1 MKRKNH
7 FKKIIKAEDK
17 IFRIADDE
25 IMTPALL
32 AEYIRQHE
40 LLVQSHYK
48 YLDDAYQTDYA
59 IFHQAK
65 KKAYKPDNRLATNF
79 AKYIVDTM
87 NGFFCGIPIKVTST
101 DERINEFLQRYDRY
115 NSMDDQNAEIAKTCD
130 IFGSA
135 YEMYYVDE
143 MGEVAS
149 TVLSPMNAFIIY
161 NESIIPQP
169 RYFVRLYT
177 DNHNIKRGSISDGE
191 TVRYF
196 KQDGGVKFDEYEKM
210 HGFDGV
216 PATEFLENAERTGL
230 FEPVLSLINAYNKAI
245 SEKANDVD
253 YFADA
258 YLKILGAKLE
268 REDLQTIRDDR
279 IINFDGIDDG
289 KLVVEFMD
297 KPNGDETQENLI
309 DRLRT
314 DIFQISMVANISDE
328 NFGASSGI
336 ALKYKLLAMSNLAK
350 MKQNKFI
357 GAMNRRYR
365 LICSN
370 PVTEAKADDWL
381 FIDYQFTQNIPANQ
395 LEEAQ
400 IAAQLSGVVSKE
412 TQLKSL
418 SIVDDAKDEI
428 KKIDAEA
435 DKVSYSTDYPTDR
448 TGGGLN
454 E

>member
-1 MKRKNH
+1 MKRKNY

-32 AEYIRQHE
+32 ADYIRQHE
-40 LLVQSHYK
+40 LLVKSHYK

-59 IFHQAK
+59 IFHQDK

-87 NGFFCGIPIKVTST
+87 NGFFCGIPIKVTSG

-115 NSMDDQNAEIAKTCD
+115 NSMDDQNAKIAKTCD

-177 DNHNIKRGSISDGE
+177 DNHNIKHGSISDSE

-196 KQDGGVKFDEYEKM
+196 KNDGGIKFDEYEKM

-230 FEPVLSLINAYNKAI
+230 FEPVMSLINAYNKAI

-279 IINFDGIDDG
+279 IINFDGIEDG

-381 FIDYQFTQNIPANQ
+381 FVDYQFTQNIPAN
-395 LEEAQ
+395 
-400 IAAQLSGVVSKE
+400 
-412 TQLKSL
+412 
-418 SIVDDAKDEI
+418 
-428 KKIDAEA
+428 
-435 DKVSYSTDYPTDR
+435 
-448 TGGGLN
+448 
-454 E
+454 

>member
-87 NGFFCGIPIKVTST
+87 NGFFCGIPIKVTSN

-230 FEPVLSLINAYNKAI
+230 FEPVMSLINAYNKAI

-279 IINFDGIDDG
+279 IINFDGIEDG

-381 FIDYQFTQNIPANQ
+381 LVDYQFTQNIPANQ

>member
-1 MKRKNH
+1 MKRKNY

-48 YLDDAYQTDYA
+48 YLDGAYQTDYA

-115 NSMDDQNAEIAKTCD
+115 NSMDDQNTEIAKTCD

-177 DNHNIKRGSISDGE
+177 DNHNVKRGSISDGE

-230 FEPVLSLINAYNKAI
+230 FEPVLSLIDAYNKAI

-279 IINFDGIDDG
+279 IINFDGIEDG

-400 IAAQLSGVVSKE
+400 IASQLSGVVSKE

-418 SIVDDAKDEI
+418 SIVDDVKAEI
-428 KKIDAEA
+428 ERIDAEA
-435 DKVSYSTDYPTDR
+435 DKLSYSTDYPIER
-448 TGGGLN
+448 TGGDLN

>member
-1 MKRKNH
+1 MKRKNY
-7 FKKIIKAEDK
+7 FKKIKAEDK

-25 IMTPALL
+25 VMTAPLL
-32 AEYIRQHE
+32 AEYIRQHD

-48 YLDDAYQTDYA
+48 YLDNAYQTDYA

-87 NGFFCGIPIKVTST
+87 NGFFCGIPIKVSSN
-101 DERINEFLQRYDRY
+101 DERINKFVQRYDRY

-143 MGEVAS
+143 TGEVAS

-169 RYFVRLYT
+169 RYFVRLYV

-230 FEPVLSLINAYNKAI
+230 FEPVLSLIDAYNKAI

-258 YLKILGAKLE
+258 YLKILGAKLKS
-268 REDLQTIRDDR
+268 EDLQTIRDDR
-279 IINFDGIDDG
+279 IINFDGIEDG
-289 KLVVEFMD
+289 KLIVEFMD
-297 KPNGDETQENLI
+297 KPNGDTTQENLI
-309 DRLRT
+309 NRLRT
-314 DIFQISMVANISDE
+314 DIFQIAMVANISDE

-370 PVTEAKADDWL
+370 PVTSAKADDWL
-381 FIDYQFTQNIPANQ
+381 FIDYTFTQNIPANQ

-400 IAAQLSGVVSKE
+400 IASQLSGVTSKE
-412 TQLKSL
+412 TQLKAL
-418 SIVDDAKDEI
+418 SIVDDVKAEI
-428 KKIDAEA
+428 EKIDAEA
-435 DKVSYSTDYPTDR
+435 DKTGYSTDYPTDR
-448 TGGGLN
+448 TGGDLN

>member
-1 MKRKNH
+1 MKRKNY
-7 FKKIIKAEDK
+7 FNKIIKAEDK

-25 IMTPALL
+25 VMTAPLL
-32 AEYIRQHE
+32 AEYIRQHD

-59 IFHQAK
+59 IFHQTK
-65 KKAYKPDNRLATNF
+65 KKSYKPDNRLATNF

-87 NGFFCGIPIKVTST
+87 NGFFCGIPIKVTSN

-177 DNHNIKRGSISDGE
+177 DNHNVKRGSISDGE

-196 KQDGGVKFDEYEKM
+196 KQDGGIKFDEYEKM

-230 FEPVLSLINAYNKAI
+230 FEPVLSLIDAYNKAL

-258 YLKILGAKLE
+258 YLKILGAKLN
-268 REDLQTIRDDR
+268 DDYLKTIRDDR
-279 IINFDGIDDG
+279 IINFDGIEDG
-289 KLVVEFMD
+289 KLVVDFMD
-297 KPNGDETQENLI
+297 KPNGDTTQENLI

-314 DIFQISMVANISDE
+314 DIFQIAMVANISDE

-370 PVTEAKADDWL
+370 PVTSAKADDWL
-381 FIDYQFTQNIPANQ
+381 FVDYQFTQNIPANQ

-400 IAAQLSGVVSKE
+400 IAAQLSGVTSKE

-418 SIVDDAKDEI
+418 SIVDDVKAELE
-428 KKIDAEA
+428 KIDAEA
-435 DKVSYSTDYPTDR
+435 DKTGYSTDYPTNR
-448 TGGGLN
+448 TGGDVN

>member
-1 MKRKNH
+1 MKRKNY

-25 IMTPALL
+25 VMTAPLL
-32 AEYIRQHE
+32 ADYIRQHE
-40 LLVQSHYK
+40 LLVRSHYK

-177 DNHNIKRGSISDGE
+177 DTHNIKRGSISDGE

-196 KQDGGVKFDEYEKM
+196 KQDGGIKFDEYEKM

-279 IINFDGIDDG
+279 IINFDGIEDG
-289 KLVVEFMD
+289 KLVVDFMD
-297 KPNGDETQENLI
+297 KPNGDTTQENLI
-309 DRLRT
+309 NRLRT
-314 DIFQISMVANISDE
+314 DIFQIAMVANISDE

-381 FIDYQFTQNIPANQ
+381 FVDYQFTQNIPANQ

>member
-1 MKRKNH
+1 MKRKNY

-40 LLVQSHYK
+40 LLVQLHYK

-143 MGEVAS
+143 
-149 TVLSPMNAFIIY
+149 TMNAFIIY

-177 DNHNIKRGSISDGE
+177 DNHNIKRGSISDSE

-196 KQDGGVKFDEYEKM
+196 KNDGGIKFDEYEKM

-230 FEPVLSLINAYNKAI
+230 FEPVISLINAYNKAI

-279 IINFDGIDDG
+279 IINFDGIEDG

-381 FIDYQFTQNIPANQ
+381 FVDYQFTQNIPANQ

-418 SIVDDAKDEI
+418 SIVDDVKDEI

>member
-1 MKRKNH
+1 MKRKNYL
-7 FKKIIKAEDK
+7 KKIIKAEDK

-32 AEYIRQHE
+32 ADYIRQHE

-87 NGFFCGIPIKVTST
+87 NGFFCGIPIKVTSN

-177 DNHNIKRGSISDGE
+177 DNHNIKRGSISDSE

-196 KQDGGVKFDEYEKM
+196 KNDGGIKFDEYEKM

-230 FEPVLSLINAYNKAI
+230 FEPVISLINAYNKAI

-279 IINFDGIDDG
+279 IINFDGIEDG
-289 KLVVEFMD
+289 KLVVDFMD
-297 KPNGDETQENLI
+297 KPNGDTTQENLI

-400 IAAQLSGVVSKE
+400 IASQLSGVVSKE

>member
-1 MKRKNH
+1 MKRKNY

-279 IINFDGIDDG
+279 IINFDGIEDG
-289 KLVVEFMD
+289 KLIVEFMD

-381 FIDYQFTQNIPANQ
+381 FVDYQFTQNIPANQ

-418 SIVDDAKDEI
+418 SIVDDVKAEI
-428 KKIDAEA
+428 ERIDAEA
-435 DKVSYSTDYPTDR
+435 DKLSYSTDYPIER
-448 TGGGLN
+448 TGGDLN

>member
-87 NGFFCGIPIKVTST
+87 NGFFCGIPIKVTSG

-177 DNHNIKRGSISDGE
+177 DNHNVKRGSISDSE

-196 KQDGGVKFDEYEKM
+196 KHDGGIKFDEYEKM

-279 IINFDGIDDG
+279 IINFDGIEDG

-381 FIDYQFTQNIPANQ
+381 FVDYQFTQNIPANQ

-448 TGGGLN
+448 TGGDLN

>member
-59 IFHQAK
+59 IFHQDK
-65 KKAYKPDNRLATNF
+65 KKAYKPDNHLATNF

-87 NGFFCGIPIKVTST
+87 NGFFCGIPIKVTSN

-177 DNHNIKRGSISDGE
+177 DNHNVKRGSISDSE

-196 KQDGGVKFDEYEKM
+196 KHDGGIKFDEYEKM

-230 FEPVLSLINAYNKAI
+230 FEPVMSLINAYNKAI

-279 IINFDGIDDG
+279 IINFDGIEDG

-381 FIDYQFTQNIPANQ
+381 FVDYQFTQNIPANQ

-448 TGGGLN
+448 TGGDLN

>member
-48 YLDDAYQTDYA
+48 YLDGAYQTDYA
-59 IFHQAK
+59 IFHQDK

-87 NGFFCGIPIKVTST
+87 NGFFCGIPIKVTSN

-177 DNHNIKRGSISDGE
+177 DNHNVKRGSISDSE

-196 KQDGGVKFDEYEKM
+196 KHDGGIKFDEYEKM

-230 FEPVLSLINAYNKAI
+230 FEPVMSLINAYNKAI

-279 IINFDGIDDG
+279 IINFDGIEDG

-381 FIDYQFTQNIPANQ
+381 FVDYQFTQNIPANQ

-448 TGGGLN
+448 TGGDLN

>member
-59 IFHQAK
+59 IFHQDK

-87 NGFFCGIPIKVTST
+87 NGFFCGIPIKVTSN

-177 DNHNIKRGSISDGE
+177 DNHNVKRGSISDSE

-196 KQDGGVKFDEYEKM
+196 KHDGGIKFDEYEKM

-230 FEPVLSLINAYNKAI
+230 FEPVMSLINAYNKAI

-279 IINFDGIDDG
+279 IINFDGIEDG

-381 FIDYQFTQNIPANQ
+381 FVDYQFTQNIPANQ

-448 TGGGLN
+448 TGGELN

>member
-1 MKRKNH
+1 
-7 FKKIIKAEDK
+7 
-17 IFRIADDE
+17 
-25 IMTPALL
+25 
-32 AEYIRQHE
+32 
-40 LLVQSHYK
+40 
-48 YLDDAYQTDYA
+48 
-59 IFHQAK
+59 
-65 KKAYKPDNRLATNF
+65 
-79 AKYIVDTM
+79 
-87 NGFFCGIPIKVTST
+87 
-101 DERINEFLQRYDRY
+101 
-115 NSMDDQNAEIAKTCD
+115 
-130 IFGSA
+130 
-135 YEMYYVDE
+135 
-143 MGEVAS
+143 
-149 TVLSPMNAFIIY
+149 
-161 NESIIPQP
+161 
-169 RYFVRLYT
+169 
-177 DNHNIKRGSISDGE
+177 
-191 TVRYF
+191 
-196 KQDGGVKFDEYEKM
+196 
-210 HGFDGV
+210 
-216 PATEFLENAERTGL
+216 
-230 FEPVLSLINAYNKAI
+230 
-245 SEKANDVD
+245 
-253 YFADA
+253 
-258 YLKILGAKLE
+258 
-268 REDLQTIRDDR
+268 
-279 IINFDGIDDG
+279 
-289 KLVVEFMD
+289 MD

-381 FIDYQFTQNIPANQ
+381 FVDYQFTQNIPANQ

-418 SIVDDAKDEI
+418 SIVDDDKDEI

>member
-59 IFHQAK
+59 IFHQDK

-87 NGFFCGIPIKVTST
+87 NGFFCGIPIKVTSN

-230 FEPVLSLINAYNKAI
+230 FEPVMSLINAYNKAI

-279 IINFDGIDDG
+279 IINFDGIEDG
-289 KLVVEFMD
+289 KLVVDFMD
-297 KPNGDETQENLI
+297 KPNGDTTQENLI

-314 DIFQISMVANISDE
+314 DIFQIAMVANISDE

-381 FIDYQFTQNIPANQ
+381 FVDYQFTQNVPANQ

>member
-177 DNHNIKRGSISDGE
+177 DNHNVKRGSISDSE

-196 KQDGGVKFDEYEKM
+196 KHDGGIKFDEYEKM

-230 FEPVLSLINAYNKAI
+230 FEPVMSLINAYNKAI

-268 REDLQTIRDDR
+268 REDL
-279 IINFDGIDDG
+279 
-289 KLVVEFMD
+289 
-297 KPNGDETQENLI
+297 
-309 DRLRT
+309 
-314 DIFQISMVANISDE
+314 
-328 NFGASSGI
+328 
-336 ALKYKLLAMSNLAK
+336 
-350 MKQNKFI
+350 
-357 GAMNRRYR
+357 
-365 LICSN
+365 
-370 PVTEAKADDWL
+370 
-381 FIDYQFTQNIPANQ
+381 
-395 LEEAQ
+395 
-400 IAAQLSGVVSKE
+400 
-412 TQLKSL
+412 
-418 SIVDDAKDEI
+418 
-428 KKIDAEA
+428 
-435 DKVSYSTDYPTDR
+435 
-448 TGGGLN
+448 
-454 E
+454 

>member
-59 IFHQAK
+59 IFHQDK

-87 NGFFCGIPIKVTST
+87 NGFFCGIPIKVTSN

-177 DNHNIKRGSISDGE
+177 NNHNIKRGSISDGE

-196 KQDGGVKFDEYEKM
+196 KLDGGVKFDEYEKM

-279 IINFDGIDDG
+279 IINFDGIEDG

-381 FIDYQFTQNIPANQ
+381 FVDYQFTQNIPANQ

>member
-59 IFHQAK
+59 IFHQDK

-87 NGFFCGIPIKVTST
+87 NGFFCGIPIKVTSN

-230 FEPVLSLINAYNKAI
+230 FEPVMSLINAYNKAI

-279 IINFDGIDDG
+279 IINFDSIEDG

-381 FIDYQFTQNIPANQ
+381 FVDYQFTQNIPANQ

-418 SIVDDAKDEI
+418 SIVGDAKDEI

>member
-279 IINFDGIDDG
+279 IINFDGIEDG

-381 FIDYQFTQNIPANQ
+381 FVDYQFTQNIPANQ

>member
-59 IFHQAK
+59 IFHQDK

-87 NGFFCGIPIKVTST
+87 NGFFCGIPIKVTSN

-279 IINFDGIDDG
+279 IINFDGIEDG

-400 IAAQLSGVVSKE
+400 IASQLSGVVSKE
-412 TQLKSL
+412 TQLKPL
-418 SIVDDAKDEI
+418 SIVDDVKDEI

-448 TGGGLN
+448 TGGDLN

>member
-59 IFHQAK
+59 IFHQDK

-87 NGFFCGIPIKVTST
+87 NGFFCGIPIKVTSG

-177 DNHNIKRGSISDGE
+177 DNHNVKRGSISDSE

-196 KQDGGVKFDEYEKM
+196 KHDGGIKFDEYEKM
-210 HGFDGV
+210 HGFNGV

-230 FEPVLSLINAYNKAI
+230 FEPVMSLINAYNKAI

-279 IINFDGIDDG
+279 IINFDGIEDG

-381 FIDYQFTQNIPANQ
+381 FVDYQFTQNIPANQ

>member
-79 AKYIVDTM
+79 AKYIVDTI
-87 NGFFCGIPIKVTST
+87 NGFFCGIPIKVTSG

-177 DNHNIKRGSISDGE
+177 DNHNVKRGSISDSE

-196 KQDGGVKFDEYEKM
+196 KHDGGIKFDEYEKM

-230 FEPVLSLINAYNKAI
+230 FEPVMSLINAYNKAI

-279 IINFDGIDDG
+279 IINFDGIEDG

-381 FIDYQFTQNIPANQ
+381 FVDYQFTQNIPANQ

-400 IAAQLSGVVSKE
+400 IAARLSGVVSKE